1 MTTALSPTAPGTSQS
16 LSQFFDRVFGPVYST
31 FSALG
36 TPTHQGAPANVYEVG
51 DAYQIALLI
60 PGIDPESIQ
69 VTALGNSITVSG
81 GMQLST
87 PEGAIAIWEEFC
99 PMQFNRQISLPVEVD
114 PATIQATVT
123 NGVLLVTAPKAEH
136 ARPRQI
142 QVKM

>member
-1 MTTALSPTAPGTSQS
+1 MTTALLPTAPGTSQN
-16 LSQFFDRVFGPVYST
+16 LSQFFDRVFGPVYSS

-36 TPTHQGAPANVYEVG
+36 TPTYQGVPANVYEVG
-51 DAYQIALLI
+51 DTYQIALLI
-60 PGIDPESIQ
+60 PGIDPQSIQ

-87 PEGAIAIWEEFC
+87 PEGASSVWEEFC

-114 PATIQATVT
+114 PETIQATYT
-123 NGVLLVTAPKAEH
+123 NGVLLVSAPKAEH
-136 ARPRQI
+136 AKPRHI